1 MGILLRLA
9 LTAGALQFLPAAGG
23 RSATP
28 FRSGSKA
35 HSCLLVKENRN

>member
-9 LTAGALQFLPAAGG
+9 LTAGALQ
-23 RSATP
+23 